1 MRARLA
7 SLGLKVTGRNSELR
21 ARLQAALEGGNVSS
35 EEESDDES
43 DNEEDERDVIKHEGG
58 TRAMCSD
65 RNEYRQKA
73 GTVSVLSFKDV
84 EDALELFSG
93 DKGENVERW
102 FESFEEVADTC
113 MWSDGQ
119 KAVYARKLLRGSA
132 KIFASFECHARTWH
146 ELKKGLIG
154 EFSRKSNSRQV
165 HQKLSGTRKKSDEA
179 CLAYMY
185 RMLEI
190 ASHADIEEE
199 VKVEYIIDGI
209 IDEEVHKSMLYGAAS
224 IKELRKRL
232 IAYEE
237 QKSRRTKSVAELAR
251 VERNSSPNQGE
262 SARKTRCYNC
272 GDKAHVSADF
282 PNGSRGPKCFKCRE
296 YGHVASKCSDLGK
309 SSKEVCNTQKS
320 LRAGCKSVR
329 IGNCELSGLIDTGSE
344 LTLMR
349 ADQHAKIG
357 APKLIREIIEFR
369 SIGSENN
376 LTLGKFST
384 DIVIDDE
391 LYHITVH
398 VVPNTMMHR
407 SLIIGTDFLDTVE
420 MNRKRGDI
428 SIFRLKDENPDG
440 IPEVFKVD
448 IETGARGVDLSHVE
462 NVHRK
467 QAVESLI
474 RNYRP
479 QKTREVGIKCMTIFR
494 FTKGR
499 EDYLHKTRSRSTN
512 RSKCGWRTE

>member
-1 MRARLA
+1 MRAKTKSGERKDDKA
-7 SLGLKVTGRNSELR
+7 KSVRAERNNSPS
-21 ARLQAALEGGNVSS
+21 Q
-35 EEESDDES
+35 
-43 DNEEDERDVIKHEGG
+43 
-58 TRAMCSD
+58 C
-65 RNEYRQKA
+65 
-73 GTVSVLSFKDV
+73 
-84 EDALELFSG
+84 
-93 DKGENVERW
+93 
-102 FESFEEVADTC
+102 
-113 MWSDGQ
+113 
-119 KAVYARKLLRGSA
+119 GSA
-132 KIFASFECHARTWH
+132 
-146 ELKKGLIG
+146 
-154 EFSRKSNSRQV
+154 
-165 HQKLSGTRKKSDEA
+165 
-179 CLAYMY
+179 
-185 RMLEI
+185 
-190 ASHADIEEE
+190 
-199 VKVEYIIDGI
+199 
-209 IDEEVHKSMLYGAAS
+209 
-224 IKELRKRL
+224 
-232 IAYEE
+232 
-237 QKSRRTKSVAELAR
+237 RRR
-251 VERNSSPNQGE
+251 
-262 SARKTRCYNC
+262 RCYNC

-398 VVPNTMMHR
+398 VVPNIMMHR

-428 SIFRLKDENPDG
+428 SIFRLKDENSDG

-448 IETGARGVDLSHVE
+448 IVTGARGVDLSHIE
-462 NVHRK
+462 NVHHK

-479 QKTREVGIKCMTIFR
+479 QKTREVGIKMNIILHNDIPVYER
-494 FTKGR
+494 PRRLSPQDKVEVDKQIKMWL
-499 EDYLHKTRSRSTN
+499 EDGIIRQSHSDYASPIVLV
-512 RSKCGWRTE
+512 